1 MKKKIRI
8 NNDEIKKLVNQ
19 KLKQDG
25 NSVNESKID
34 KAIKQYLLERKEG
47 DTDPN
52 SEPEIVE
59 FTPKA
64 KKTFAEMVESLYD
77 IVEDIMII
85 QAKEPDVLVDVQPET
100 YSEAYLG
107 QLADSIE
114 GLIEHL
120 EFLRDFESEDLN
132 L

>member
-8 NNDEIKKLVNQ
+8 NDDGIKKLVNQ

-25 NSVNESKID
+25 TSIHESKID
-34 KAIKQYLLERKEG
+34 EAIKQYLLERKEG
-47 DTDPN
+47 DMNPDSGET
-52 SEPEIVE
+52 VE

-77 IVEDIMII
+77 IVEDLMII
-85 QAKEPDVLVDVQPET
+85 QAKEPDVLVDIQPET
-100 YSEAYLG
+100 YSETYLG